1 MEKLNLPEVN
11 FNTKTNSKGKTE
23 VFDIIRRKY
32 ISFTPEEYVRQSFI
46 HFLVNHKSF
55 PPSLMAVEKAL
66 KVNNMTKRTD
76 IVQYDKT
83 GKAVIIIECKA
94 PHIKIDENTFSQ
106 AAMYNMKMKV
116 DYLIMTN
123 GISHYCGKI
132 DYEKNSL
139 VYLKDIPDFN
149 SL

>member
-11 FNTKTNSKGKTE
+11 FNTQTNSKGKTE

-46 HFLVNHKSF
+46 HFLVDHKNF

-76 IVQYDKT
+76 IVQYNKM
-83 GKAVIIIECKA
+83 GKAIIIIECKA

-123 GISHYCGKI
+123 GINHYCGKI

>member
-11 FNTKTNSKGKTE
+11 FNTQTNSKGKTE

-46 HFLVNHKSF
+46 HFLVDHKNF

-76 IVQYDKT
+76 IVQYNKI
-83 GKAVIIIECKA
+83 GKAIIIIECKA

-123 GISHYCGKI
+123 GINHYCGKI
-132 DYEKNSL
+132 NYEKNSI